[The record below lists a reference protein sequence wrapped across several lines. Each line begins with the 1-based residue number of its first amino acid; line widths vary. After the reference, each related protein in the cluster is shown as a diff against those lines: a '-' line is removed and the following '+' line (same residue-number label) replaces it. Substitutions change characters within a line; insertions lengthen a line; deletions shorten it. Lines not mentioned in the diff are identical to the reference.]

1 MEQPLD
7 MMDRDDR
14 IAPYLKHLLEAL
26 LFDSFSEEYLSRE
39 SLEFMVGVP
48 IPIQK
53 EDLSAF
59 LEGGIPLIRLA
70 DNMALVTGVDPA
82 FPSAG
87 AYMRFLARFF
97 DENLPNVLA
106 DLGAQHL
113 HSADYAKSAAYF
125 RSALVLDSS
134 HQTAL
139 FGYACACRE
148 WYLSLEAED
157 SAEQIQ
163 ALKDEALEFYEL
175 CNALYP
181 ELAAPYYF
189 LGYAYLNLGMYTKA
203 KLVWE
208 EFLKLESL
216 ESEEEERQEIEER
229 LEQLEDPV
237 RIEEGINFL
246 LAGKLNEGLAIL
258 EPYAETE
265 TASWW
270 PLHYYLASAYRAL
283 GHDTEAIEGF
293 HKVLEL
299 APSHIDSTMQL
310 AELYEQKGDDEKA
323 EKYFRKVHILHQNR
337 ED

>member
-208 EFLKLESL
+208 EFLKLES
-216 ESEEEERQEIEER
+216 EEEERQEIEER